1 MPREGVGAQGGLSLL
16 PRSRWVTNKRCW
28 HGGLITSAVPALEL
42 PWGALSPRCVV
53 SDNKPPACCFHAHGR
68 SVVTKCFPRQRSSY
82 PIPFHV
88 FNINPFI
95 RLGRAGDSL
104 LCACAALVSV
114 PRGVWKQRSRA
125 SSWCS
130 ELAMS
135 SLGAWGGRRDTG
147 WECAASRLAPHL
159 SVLILPWSPICY
171 RCLSFSKCEM
181 GPSGHLQS
189 VACDCLSL
197 SLGWHLDK
205 LGTFFILFF
214 IR

>member
-1 MPREGVGAQGGLSLL
+1 MPREGVGAQGGLSSL

-82 PIPFHV
+82 LIPFHV

-104 LCACAALVSV
+104 LCACTALVSI

-135 SLGAWGGRRDTG
+135 SLGAWG
-147 WECAASRLAPHL
+147 AAETRAGNVQRLAL
-159 SVLILPWSPICY
+159 LPTS
-171 RCLSFSKCEM
+171 
-181 GPSGHLQS
+181 
-189 VACDCLSL
+189 LSL
-197 SLGWHLDK
+197 SFPGLRSVTAVSLLVSVKWDP
-205 LGTFFILFF
+205 LGTFKAWLVVVS
-214 IR
+214 RCLWDGTWTS